1 MKVELDYWLRQGKGS
16 IGENFYISPLK
27 YEPGWGIA
35 RQKPGPRNPRGR
47 RKKWIMPESQAAGV
61 RRFNEVIASAKAIYQ
76 DPVQRARYEAAYKEW
91 LRNEQKHG
99 RLGGQLAGRTVR
111 HLWDYVR
118 VRMAMNNP
126 LK

>member
-1 MKVELDYWLRQGKGS
+1 MKVELDYWLRQGKGV

-27 YEPGWGIA
+27 YEPGWGVV
-35 RQKPGPRNPRGR
+35 RRKPGPRNPRGS

-61 RRFNEVIASAKAIYQ
+61 RRFNNYIAAAKAIYA
-76 DPVQRARYEAAYKEW
+76 DSEQRAQYEQAYREW
-91 LRNEQKHG
+91 LRKEQKHG
-99 RLGGQLAGRTVR
+99 RLGGELAGRKVM

-126 LK
+126 L

>member
-1 MKVELDYWLRQGKGS
+1 MKVELDYWLRQGKGV

-27 YEPGWGIA
+27 YELGWGVV
-35 RQKPGPRNPRGR
+35 RRKPGPRNPRGS

-61 RRFNEVIASAKAIYQ
+61 RRFNNYIAAAKAIYA
-76 DPVQRARYEAAYKEW
+76 DSEQRAQYEQAYREW
-91 LRNEQKHG
+91 LRKEQKHG
-99 RLGGQLAGRTVR
+99 RLGGELAGRKVR

-126 LK
+126 L